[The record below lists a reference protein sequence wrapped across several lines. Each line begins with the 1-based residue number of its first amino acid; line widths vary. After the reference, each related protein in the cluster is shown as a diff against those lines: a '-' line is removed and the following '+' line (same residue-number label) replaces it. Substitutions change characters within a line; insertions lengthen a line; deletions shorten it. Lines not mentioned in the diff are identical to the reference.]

1 MEKMTVGQRN
11 ILKIALEMGQIDP
24 AKTTLVEAVDKFQE
38 LGFRHL
44 TLYIENGGYFCLCG
58 DPELC
63 RRFRDAVER
72 IEEEM
77 DREEDAKTS
86 GNAA

>member
-1 MEKMTVGQRN
+1 MEKMTE
-11 ILKIALEMGQIDP
+11 LKKTLSMSQIDP
-24 AKTTLVEAVDKFQE
+24 DKTTLFEAVEKFQE
-38 LGFRHL
+38 YDLRHL
-44 TLYIENGGYFCLCG
+44 ILYTENGGFLCLCG